1 MKKILFLAF
10 ALVASVLVF
19 VACDKK
25 DKNDPEKAAA
35 SQIKGVKF
43 ISDIELGNMY
53 VRDCLYFGLNDDF
66 EYARET
72 YEDQARTKLID
83 ISGDYG
89 TYVLNEK
96 ESYIDM
102 TFLGAFYVVDGER
115 EYHEGQQAHK
125 DGRWTYKLE
134 GDILTITAENGYSQ
148 TFKKQ

>member
-1 MKKILFLAF
+1 MKKILFFAF
-10 ALVASVLVF
+10 ALVASALVF
-19 VACDKK
+19 VACDKEN
-25 DKNDPEKAAA
+25 NDPEKAAE

-43 ISDIELGNMY
+43 ISDIELGNMF
-53 VRDCLYFGLNDDF
+53 VRDCLYLGLNDEF
-66 EYARET
+66 ELARET

-102 TFLGAFYVVDGER
+102 TVLGAFYVVDGER
-115 EYHEGQQAHK
+115 EYHAGWQAHK

-134 GDILTITAENGYSQ
+134 GDILTLIAENGYTQ
-148 TFKKQ
+148 TFKKL